1 MKDLLFVK
9 KLYLLVFCF
18 AKSDYVSDEECE
30 IEHLHIYG
38 FIQQYVEDSAIII
51 FLMRHMQKLCG
62 RRQSPVMPLNHRIIN
77 CSCLIAS

>member
-1 MKDLLFVK
+1 MKNILLNGSNYHLWKDKMKDLLFVK

-51 FLMRHMQKLCG
+51 FLMRHMQ
-62 RRQSPVMPLNHRIIN
+62 
-77 CSCLIAS
+77 